1 MNFKEIIDLAYN
13 MIDETDYDEQV
24 EIIVKEAIN
33 EAYQDLAKIDMRLAI
48 GYFPIIRKMATLPIE
63 CIKIVEATP
72 EISGTDKVVGNTIVT
87 SKTGVFEIL
96 YATARENL
104 EYDTD
109 EPDLHVSAHHNLAN
123 FACYK
128 YWLHR
133 KKIEVAQ
140 AFMQKYMMERSNL
153 EITLKDMSCVN
164 DYVTIEY

>member
-48 GYFPIIRKMATLPIE
+48 GYFPIIRKMATLPNE
-63 CIKIVEATP
+63 CIKIVESTP
-72 EISGTDKVVGNTIVT
+72 AISGTDKVVGNTIVT
-87 SKTGVFEIL
+87 SKTGVFEVM
-96 YATARENL
+96 YATSREPLVN
-104 EYDTD
+104 DTD
-109 EPDLHVSAHHNLAN
+109 EPDLHISAHHSLAN

-133 KKIEVAQ
+133 KKIEVAET
-140 AFMQKYMMERSNL
+140 FLNKYMIERSNL
-153 EITLKDMSCVN
+153 DVTLKDMSCTN

>member
-1 MNFKEIIDLAYN
+1 MNFKEIIDLTYN

-33 EAYQDLAKIDMRLAI
+33 EAYQDLAKIDMRLSI
-48 GYFPIIRKMATLPIE
+48 GYFPIIRKMATLPNE
-63 CIKIVEATP
+63 CIKIVESTP
-72 EISGTDKVVGNTIVT
+72 AISGTDKVVGNTIVT
-87 SKTGVFEIL
+87 SKTGVFEVM

-104 EYDTD
+104 VNDND
-109 EPDLHVSAHHNLAN
+109 EPDLHISAHHNLAN

-133 KKIEVAQ
+133 KKVEVAE
-140 AFMQKYMMERSNL
+140 AFLNKYMIERSNL
-153 EITLKDMSCVN
+153 DVTLKDMSCTN

>member
-33 EAYQDLAKIDMRLAI
+33 EAYQDLAKIDMRLSI
-48 GYFPIIRKMATLPIE
+48 GYFPIIRKMATLPNE
-63 CIKIVEATP
+63 CIKIVETTP
-72 EISGTDKVVGNTIVT
+72 AISGTDKVVGNTIVT
-87 SKTGVFEIL
+87 SKTGVFEVM

-104 EYDTD
+104 VNDND

-133 KKIEVAQ
+133 KKIDVAE
-140 AFMQKYMMERSNL
+140 AFLQKYTIERNNL
-153 EITLKDMSCVN
+153 EYALKDMSCIN